1 MLPATTPLGLST
13 PSKVHSKLKL
23 ASFTVAQSFAV
34 DETVKPPQAYVA
46 QVSVGGERA
55 GHLTITRLDWATG
68 KVTGTMHLR
77 GFGHGVAIGV
87 EPNPESKLSPRGAWL
102 WVECG
107 PVVRVKGSARGTR
120 IARLAF
126 VPGRTVTCSSKNGKI
141 TAKNARG
148 TTTAKVTFLD
158 PPGKRCTP
166 SVDGDVLGLRWWN
179 GHHYLWATYSLPAAR
194 KGQLV
199 PLSSPVP
206 LSSSALFQ
214 GWCLHGSQAYC
225 LLGRAGQPAA
235 VAVLNL
241 LTGETTPAH
250 STGVHESGYTE
261 PEGIA
266 VVDGRIQIGTATGRV
281 GARRFTVHQL

>member
-1 MLPATTPLGLST
+1 MLPATTPLGLGT
-13 PSKVHSKLKL
+13 PKRIHSKLRL
-23 ASFTVAQSFAV
+23 ASVTVTQSFAY
-34 DETVKPPQAYVA
+34 DPTTEQAYVA

-55 GHLTITRLDWATG
+55 GHLTITRLEWETG
-68 KVTGTMHLR
+68 RVTGTMRLR

-126 VPGRTVTCSSKNGKI
+126 VPGRTVACSKSGKI
-141 TAKNARG
+141 TAKNAKG
-148 TTTAKVTFLD
+148 GTTAKVTFLD

-179 GHHYLWATYSLPAAR
+179 GTRYLWATYSLSAAR
-194 KGQLV
+194 NGDLV

-206 LSSSALFQ
+206 LRSSALFQ

-225 LLGRAGQPAA
+225 LLGRAGQPAT

-241 LTGETTPAH
+241 LTGDTTPAH

-266 VVDGRIQIGTATGRV
+266 VVNGRIQIGTATGRV
-281 GARRFTVHQL
+281 GARRLTVHQL

>member
-1 MLPATTPLGLST
+1 MLPATTPLSLSGPT
-13 PSKVHSKLKL
+13 KVHSKLRL
-23 ASFTVAQSFAV
+23 ASVTVAQSFAY
-34 DETVKPPQAYVA
+34 DPTTEQAYVA

-55 GHLTITRLDWATG
+55 GHLTISRVDWATG
-68 KVTGTMHLR
+68 KVTGVMRLR

-107 PVVRVKGSARGTR
+107 PIVRVNGSARGTR

-126 VPGRTVTCSSKNGKI
+126 VPGRTVTCSKGRF
-141 TAKNARG
+141 TAKNAAG
-148 TTTAKVTFLD
+148 SKVTPAVTILD
-158 PPGKRCTP
+158 PPGSRCTP
-166 SVDGDVLGLRWWN
+166 SVDGETLGLRWWFK
-179 GHHYLWATYSLPAAR
+179 GGYRWAAYDLEAAKR
-194 KGQLV
+194 GRVK
-199 PLSSPVP
+199 PLTTAQP
-206 LSSSALFQ
+206 LDADGLFQ

-225 LLGRAGQPAA
+225 LLGKAGQPAT

-241 LTGETTPAH
+241 LTGDTAVH
-250 STGVHESGYTE
+250 STGVHESGYSE

-266 VVDGRIQIGTATGRV
+266 VVNGRIQIGTATGRV